1 MHKNKKE
8 LRFKYK
14 DDVAGKMSIK
24 KIADKGETQL
34 LYETR
39 NQPVR
44 TQDSLQGQNGLGCKV
59 LKSNKYYFFNGVN
72 KYSSPFIFIS

>member
-24 KIADKGETQL
+24 KIADKW
-34 LYETR
+34 
-39 NQPVR
+39 
-44 TQDSLQGQNGLGCKV
+44 
-59 LKSNKYYFFNGVN
+59 
-72 KYSSPFIFIS
+72 